1 MQSGHYCNLLVLLLL
16 YSQCSDLVYKMD
28 EADSNKLRS
37 NHVELIRN
45 LNPEDVTDYLYQ
57 ERVLTQEDV
66 EKIDAGPTRAQKA
79 RIFVAILQLK
89 SENAL
94 VKFLEALREGG
105 YDELAAKLENPD
117 MAANTAVVQA
127 SDSTELEELKEA
139 LKEQSEMVQ
148 AINKELEQVFDLDLM
163 RLLSKNIFESLLQKR
178 NLHVKFPVGC
188 VTSGP
193 QPHHS
198 ALIEANNFF
207 HFHQTGLKDESIL
220 RVGRMQG
227 LQVG

>member
-1 MQSGHYCNLLVLLLL
+1 MQGGHCCNFLVLLLL

-117 MAANTAVVQA
+117 RAANTAVVQA

-148 AINKELEQVFDLDLM
+148 AINKELEQVFDLNLM
-163 RLLSKNIFESLLQKR
+163 RLLSKSIF
-178 NLHVKFPVGC
+178 
-188 VTSGP
+188 
-193 QPHHS
+193 
-198 ALIEANNFF
+198 
-207 HFHQTGLKDESIL
+207 
-220 RVGRMQG
+220 
-227 LQVG
+227 

>member
-1 MQSGHYCNLLVLLLL
+1 MQGGLYCNFLVLLLL
-16 YSQCSDLVYKMD
+16 YSQCHDLVCKMD

-163 RLLSKNIFESLLQKR
+163 RLLSKK
-178 NLHVKFPVGC
+178 
-188 VTSGP
+188 
-193 QPHHS
+193 
-198 ALIEANNFF
+198 
-207 HFHQTGLKDESIL
+207 HF
-220 RVGRMQG
+220 
-227 LQVG
+227 